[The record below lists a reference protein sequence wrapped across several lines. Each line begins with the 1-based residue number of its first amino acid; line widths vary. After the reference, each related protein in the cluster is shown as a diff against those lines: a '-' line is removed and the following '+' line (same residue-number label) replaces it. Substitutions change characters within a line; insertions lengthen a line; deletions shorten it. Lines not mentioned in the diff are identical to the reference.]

1 MLSLF
6 RVVFDRWMFN
16 NPVIEAKVAPGAV
29 SPGAVSPGAVQAK
42 VAPGAVSPGAVQVAP
57 GAVAEGAFQFQGL
70 MAPGAIQVNNLFSLP
85 SSLWVLL
92 VFLPGSAYY
101 FPWLTCGIV
110 GTILSIE
117 MIKLKL
123 ETMIKLKLETERKEQ
138 LELNTVDHDELTKMR
153 ELIEDLSKSLVEMK
167 EKVEGLDGI
176 RNEILNNS
184 LSLNTQFKIQ
194 HCDSGKLLTTD
205 PVLRNGSRVRFA
217 EPDWKPNTE
226 DYLWGITTVGRNTV
240 IIHQMGF
247 ALDSPRDYHIHLF
260 QYNYNSRSNQYW
272 NILRNEDG
280 TVCIASLNRKGY
292 LNSDGYLEERR
303 TLFNI
308 IKV

>member
-123 ETMIKLKLETERKEQ
+123 ETEQDKLETMFKLKLETERDEVT
-138 LELNTVDHDELTKMR
+138 ELR

-167 EKVEGLDGI
+167 EKMEGLDGV
-176 RNEILNNS
+176 RNALPLFPMQVN
-184 LSLNTQFKIQ
+184 IQ
-194 HCDSGKLLTTD
+194 HCHTGKLLTTATKRKNFGG
-205 PVLRNGSRVRFA
+205 LKFA
-217 EPDWKPNTE
+217 KSGWKPDSE
-226 DYLWGITTVGRNTV
+226 YLWAISCVGADTV
-240 IIHQMGF
+240 IIHQLGY
-247 ALDSPRDYHIHLF
+247 ALDSPRDYGIHLWEKDI
-260 QYNYNSRSNQYW
+260 NNHNQYW
-272 NILRNEDG
+272 KLSLQEG
-280 TVCIASLNRKGY
+280 TIFIKPLWRKGY
-292 LNSDGYLEERR
+292 LNVDGGLCDGRQ
-303 TLFNI
+303 TFKF
-308 IKV
+308 IKM